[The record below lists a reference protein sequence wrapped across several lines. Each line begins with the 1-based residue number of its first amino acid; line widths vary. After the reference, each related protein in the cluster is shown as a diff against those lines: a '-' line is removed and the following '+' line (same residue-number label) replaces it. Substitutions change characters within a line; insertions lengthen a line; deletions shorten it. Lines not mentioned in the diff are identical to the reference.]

1 MSNSHP
7 FKIFATK
14 NIAEDNDFKEFI
26 KNSRQQDINVS
37 EAVIDIIEN
46 VKNNGDKSII
56 EYCNKFDDAKFE
68 SPQDFLV
75 TKEEISNAYQN
86 IDKNLLNSLKQAK
99 KRILAYHKKQM
110 PKNLS
115 YRDKSGVKLG
125 NIWKPIEKVAVYA
138 PGGTAS
144 YPSSVLMS
152 ALPAIVAGSKNI
164 TLFTPAKKGIINDAI
179 IVSADLCNIKNIF
192 KIGGAQAIAGA
203 CYGTKTINKFDK
215 IVGPGNNFVTTAKR
229 MLFGQIGIDMI
240 AGPTDLTII
249 VEFKEAKDGSNN
261 LCSPDWVAIDAISQ
275 LEHGEDSK
283 IFIITNDYKFALKI
297 ANSLIE
303 NAKKMP
309 RFNIIEHSLKNSAII
324 VVENINDAPEIVNII
339 SPEHLQII
347 TNNAEKIAGKIN
359 NAGAI
364 FLGQYS
370 PEAIGDYIA
379 GPSHTLPTEGSS
391 RFSSGLSVFD
401 FLKRISLI
409 SCNKNSFN
417 KIAKY
422 GVEIARAEG
431 LYAHQL
437 SLEIRLNKKQNENN
451 KS

>member
-1 MSNSHP
+1 MSNSYP

-14 NIAEDNDFKEFI
+14 NIAEDDLFKEFI
-26 KNSRQQDINVS
+26 NNSQEQNISVS
-37 EAVIDIIEN
+37 KAVIDIIEN
-46 VKNNGDKSII
+46 IKNNGDKSII

-68 SPQDFLV
+68 SSQDFIV
-75 TKEEISNAYQN
+75 KKEEINKAYKN
-86 IDKNLLNSLKQAK
+86 IDNNLLNSLKQAK

-110 PKNLS
+110 PKNLY

-125 NIWKPIEKVAVYA
+125 NIWKPIERVAVYA

-152 ALPAIVAGSKNI
+152 AIPAIVAGSKDI
-164 TLFTPAKKGIINDAI
+164 ALFTPAKKGTINDSI
-179 IVSADLCNIKNIF
+179 IVAADLCNIKNIF
-192 KIGGAQAIAGA
+192 KIGGVQAIAGA
-203 CYGTKTINKFDK
+203 CYGSEAINKFDK
-215 IVGPGNNFVTTAKR
+215 IVGPGNNFVATAKR
-229 MLFGQIGIDMI
+229 MLFGKIGIDMI

-249 VEFKEAKDGSNN
+249 AEFQEGKNNSSN
-261 LCSPDWVAIDAISQ
+261 LCNPEWVAIDALSQ
-275 LEHGEDSK
+275 LEHGENSK
-283 IFIITNDYKFALKI
+283 IFIITNEYKFALKI
-297 ANSLIE
+297 ADSLIE

-309 RFNIIEHSLKNSAII
+309 RFSIIEQSLKNSAII
-324 VVENINDAPEIVNII
+324 VVENINKAPEIVNVIA
-339 SPEHLQII
+339 PEHLQII
-347 TNNAEKIAGKIN
+347 ANNAEKIASKIN

-364 FLGQYS
+364 FLGRYS

-401 FLKRISLI
+401 FLKRVSLI

-437 SLEIRLNKKQNENN
+437 SLEIRLNKKQNENH

>member
-1 MSNSHP
+1 MSNSYP

-46 VKNNGDKSII
+46 VKNNGDRSII
-56 EYCNKFDDAKFE
+56 EYCNKFDDAKFQ
-68 SPQDFLV
+68 SSQDFLV

-152 ALPAIVAGSKNI
+152 AIPAIVAGSKNI
-164 TLFTPAKKGIINDAI
+164 ALFTPAKKGTINDAI

-192 KIGGAQAIAGA
+192 KIGGVQAIAGA
-203 CYGTKTINKFDK
+203 CYGTETINKFDK

-303 NAKKMP
+303 NAKEMP
-309 RFNIIEHSLKNSAII
+309 RFNIIERSLKNSAII
-324 VVENINDAPEIVNII
+324 VVENINEAPEIVNII
-339 SPEHLQII
+339 APEHLQII
-347 TNNAEKIAGKIN
+347 ANNAEKIASKIN

-437 SLEIRLNKKQNENN
+437 SLEIRLNKRQNENN

>member
-1 MSNSHP
+1 MSNSYP
-7 FKIFATK
+7 FKIFISK
-14 NIAEDNDFKEFI
+14 NIEEDNGFKEFI
-26 KNSRQQDINVS
+26 KNSQQSNADIS
-37 EAVIDIIEN
+37 KAVIDIIEN
-46 VKNNGDKSII
+46 IKNRGDESII
-56 EYCNKFDDAKFE
+56 EYCNKFDDANFQSSK
-68 SPQDFLV
+68 DFLV
-75 TKEEISNAYQN
+75 TKEEIKNAYEN

-99 KRILAYHKKQM
+99 KRIVAYHKKQM

-125 NIWKPIEKVAVYA
+125 NIWKPIDKIAVYA

-152 ALPAIVAGSKNI
+152 AIPAIVAGSKNI
-164 TLFTPAKKGIINDAI
+164 SLFTPAKNGNIDDAI

-192 KIGGAQAIAGA
+192 KIGGVQAIAGA
-203 CYGTKTINKFDK
+203 CYGTKTIHKFDK
-215 IVGPGNNFVTTAKR
+215 IVGPGNNFIATAKR
-229 MLFGQIGIDMI
+229 VLFGQIGIDMI

-249 VEFKEAKDGSNN
+249 TEFKEAKDNSND
-261 LCSPDWVAIDAISQ
+261 LCNPDWIAIDALSQ

-283 IFIITNDYKFALKI
+283 IFIITDSYQFSLKI
-297 ANSLIE
+297 ADSLVE

-309 RFNIIEHSLKNSAII
+309 RFNIIQQSLKNSAII
-324 VVENINDAPEIVNII
+324 VVENINKAPELVDII
-339 SPEHLQII
+339 APEHLQII
-347 TNNAEKIAGKIN
+347 SNNAEKIANKIK

-364 FLGQYS
+364 FLGKYS

-401 FLKRISLI
+401 FLKRVSLI

-422 GVEIARAEG
+422 GIDIARAEG

-437 SLEIRLNKKQNENN
+437 SLEIRLKKKQNENN
-451 KS
+451 KN